1 MQANFQAQQTVQQIN
16 IGHGRIEKRTVS
28 ISHDLDG
35 ILDFPGLQTVIRVE
49 SLRKMHRATVIE
61 VSTETRALRRLLYR
75 YRTSLCR
82 KNSRLLES

>member
-16 IGHGRIEKRTVS
+16 IEHGRIEKRTVS

-49 SLRKMHRATVIE
+49 SLRQMHRATVIE

-82 KNSRLLES
+82 KNSRLLGS